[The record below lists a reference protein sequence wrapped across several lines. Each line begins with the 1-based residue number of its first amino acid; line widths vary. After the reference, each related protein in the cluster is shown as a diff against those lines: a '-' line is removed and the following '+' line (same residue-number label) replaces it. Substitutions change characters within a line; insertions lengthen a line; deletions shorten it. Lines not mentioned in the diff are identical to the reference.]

1 MTYLLNQNTPL
12 AVAWGV
18 FLGRGAFLLT
28 FLLTLSLTGK
38 GYLRQKLQTLLLD
51 ITECDARN

>member
-12 AVAWGV
+12 AVAWGGV
-18 FLGRGAFLLT
+18 SGKGCFLLT

-51 ITECDARN
+51 ITECVTRD

>member
-12 AVAWGV
+12 AIAWGV

-38 GYLRQKLQTLLLD
+38 GYLRQKLQTLLLV
-51 ITECDARN
+51 ITESVTRD